1 MNPKLPDTVLV
12 VDDEPH
18 IRRYIALI
26 LRQAGAARIVEAA
39 DGDTAISLF
48 PEVRPGLVLLDI
60 NMPGRSGIETL
71 RELRHLSSECPVV
84 ILTSLGSRFAIEE
97 SLEFGASGYIRK
109 DTPRQEIVRILL
121 SIVASTSPSLEGTDE
136 RVR

>member
-1 MNPKLPDTVLV
+1 MKLHLPETILV

-18 IRRYIALI
+18 IRRYITLI
-26 LRQAGAARIVEAA
+26 LRQAGAARVIEAG
-39 DGDTAISLF
+39 DGDTAIALF

-71 RELRHLSSECPVV
+71 RVLRQFSPDCPVV

-97 SLEFGASGYIRK
+97 SLEVGANGYIRK
-109 DTPRQEIVRILL
+109 DTPRQEIVRILH
-121 SIVASTSPSLEGTDE
+121 SVVAPTS
-136 RVR
+136 VRSENTHETSG